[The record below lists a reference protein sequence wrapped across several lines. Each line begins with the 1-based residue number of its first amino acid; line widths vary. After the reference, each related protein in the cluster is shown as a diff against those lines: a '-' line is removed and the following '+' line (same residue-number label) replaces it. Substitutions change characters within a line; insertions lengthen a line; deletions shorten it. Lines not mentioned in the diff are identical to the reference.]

1 MLSFIVIGFEKSDR
15 YLEAA
20 VVTALAVPL
29 LVYVYF
35 LPGVGPLRLVE
46 QWAAGHDVD
55 RGSALAATYAASRGA
70 VARGLA
76 STAVWGALLFAV
88 VAVIAGAT
96 WSRLAQY
103 GLLGACLGLAAIF
116 PNTMDA
122 SLIPQQAGANYGAL
136 CGTVRVFQTT
146 RHLQA
151 KNRRIALR
159 PGLIRTPPRRQRL
172 RSPRSNDHRGRGG
185 AGRGLLATRANRGL
199 TAEASMACTSRR

>member
-1 MLSFIVIGFEKSDR
+1 MDRIWQWTWDRNGQRYSWALWAVTSALVLPAFLMLSFIVIGFEKSDR

-103 GLLGACLGLAAIF
+103 GLLGACFG
-116 PNTMDA
+116 P
-122 SLIPQQAGANYGAL
+122 
-136 CGTVRVFQTT
+136 
-146 RHLQA
+146 
-151 KNRRIALR
+151 
-159 PGLIRTPPRRQRL
+159 
-172 RSPRSNDHRGRGG
+172 
-185 AGRGLLATRANRGL
+185 RANRGL